1 MADMSRITTIGVCE
15 TQPVTAAGIRAL
27 VSSHADLKFLW
38 TAESLDEALRLLR
51 QQPPSLV
58 LVDKAMGV
66 NAIMRWML
74 ELRSAP
80 ALAVVIWG
88 SSLTE
93 AEALRFV
100 QSGARG
106 VIRKVAST
114 EAFIACL
121 RAAASGATWIEDI
134 IFRAA
139 ARPYRNGRSNLTPRE
154 AQIYALVEQGLTNN
168 EIARELGI
176 RPGTVKIHLK
186 HLYEKTGIR
195 SRYRLALSSL
205 KEKGLLSM
213 TA

>member
-1 MADMSRITTIGVCE
+1 MSHITTIGVCE

-27 VSSHADLKFLW
+27 VNSHEDLKFLW
-38 TAESLDEALRLLR
+38 TAQSLDEALRLLH

-58 LVDKAMGV
+58 LVDKALGV

-74 ELRSAP
+74 ELRGVP

-100 QSGARG
+100 QSGVRG

-114 EAFIACL
+114 EAFLACL
-121 RAAASGATWIEDI
+121 RATAAGATWIEDV

-176 RPGTVKIHLK
+176 RPGTGKIHLK

-195 SRYRLALSSL
+195 SRYHLALSSL

>member
-1 MADMSRITTIGVCE
+1 MSHITTIGVCE

-27 VSSHADLKFLW
+27 VNSHEDLKFLW
-38 TAESLDEALRLLR
+38 TAQSLDEALRLLH

-58 LVDKAMGV
+58 LVDKALGV

-74 ELRSAP
+74 ELRGVP

-100 QSGARG
+100 QSGVRG

-114 EAFIACL
+114 EAFLACL
-121 RAAASGATWIEDI
+121 RATAAGATWIEDV

-195 SRYRLALSSL
+195 SRYHLALSSL